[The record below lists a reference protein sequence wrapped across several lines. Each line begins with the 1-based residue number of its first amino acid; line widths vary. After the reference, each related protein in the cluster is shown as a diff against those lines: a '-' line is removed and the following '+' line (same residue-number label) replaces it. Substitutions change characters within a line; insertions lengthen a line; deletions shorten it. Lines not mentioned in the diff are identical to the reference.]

1 MTSPNQRPSLS
12 KASITQVFPEPT
24 VGALIVNNQGK
35 ILLAK
40 SHKWFDSYTLPGG
53 HIEVG
58 ETMVDAVK
66 REVKEEVGLD
76 VDLVTML
83 LIQETIFAPEFYKKK
98 HFIFIDFYCKS
109 KDEQVKLDQ
118 KEIHDYVWVYPG
130 AAYNLKL
137 DSFTIKT
144 LDTYLKRGYGSFP
157 SGGLGSSLST
167 LTYSPTR
174 QANSSS
180 RRRFLVK
187 NRCSAR
193 TRFAPRPSVFQA
205 SFLP

>member
-12 KASITQVFPEPT
+12 KASITEVFPEPT

-40 SHKWFDSYTLPGG
+40 SHKWFNRYTLPGG

-76 VDLVTML
+76 VEVVNML
-83 LIQETIFAPEFYKKK
+83 LIQEAIFAPEFYKKK

-109 KDEQVKLDQ
+109 KDEQDKLDQ
-118 KEIHDYVWVYPG
+118 KEIQNYSRDYPG

-137 DSFTIKT
+137 DSFTRKT
-144 LDTYLKRGYGSFP
+144 LDRYLERGRGSP
-157 SGGLGSSLST
+157 
-167 LTYSPTR
+167 
-174 QANSSS
+174 SSS
-180 RRRFLVK
+180 IL
-187 NRCSAR
+187 
-193 TRFAPRPSVFQA
+193 
-205 SFLP
+205 

>member
-1 MTSPNQRPSLS
+1 MTSPNQRPSFS
-12 KASITQVFPEPT
+12 TVPAKQVFPEPT

-40 SHKWFDSYTLPGG
+40 SHKWFNRYTLPGG

-76 VDLVTML
+76 VEVVNML
-83 LIQETIFAPEFYKKK
+83 LIQEAIFAPEFYKKK

-109 KDEQVKLDQ
+109 KDQQGKLDQ
-118 KEIHDYVWVYPG
+118 DEIQDYIWVYPG

-137 DSFTIKT
+137 DSFTRKT
-144 LDTYLKRGYGSFP
+144 LDRYLKRGYSSSP
-157 SGGLGSSLST
+157 SGGL
-167 LTYSPTR
+167 
-174 QANSSS
+174 
-180 RRRFLVK
+180 
-187 NRCSAR
+187 
-193 TRFAPRPSVFQA
+193 
-205 SFLP
+205 